1 MLVKTNDPD
10 FLRDES
16 SQALINT
23 NINAFN
29 QYKLARAGRQSAM
42 NQEKRIKLLEND
54 IAQLKE
60 LINNIVSKNNG

>member
-29 QYKLARAGRQSAM
+29 QYKLARAGRESVM
-42 NQEKRIKLLEND
+42 NQEKRIKSLEND
-54 IAQLKE
+54 ISQLKE

>member
-10 FLRDES
+10 FLRDEG

-29 QYKLARAGRQSAM
+29 QYKLARAGRESVM
-42 NQEKRIKLLEND
+42 NQEKRIKSLEND
-54 IAQLKE
+54 ISQLKE

>member
-10 FLRDES
+10 FLRDEA

-29 QYKLARAGRQSAM
+29 NYKLARAGRESVM
-42 NQEKRIKLLEND
+42 NQEKRIKSLEND
-54 IAQLKE
+54 ISQLKE